1 MGAVELNAQVGN
13 FIISTMLGIE
23 PPAGIKP
30 ITDEKTRG
38 SFTDLFARSRLG
50 WKQTVRNEV
59 ANADGKPFVYVANK
73 TDAGP
78 IVSRHK
84 CRPAAAPLGSVRHRM
99 FLLALP
105 LPQAPGFVA
114 QAASLARAAPEK
126 LHVDERAAAGRF
138 RALHWPARKRP

>member
-1 MGAVELNAQVGN
+1 MGVVELNAQVGN

-105 LPQAPGFVA
+105 FPRRLALSRR
-114 QAASLARAAPEK
+114 AASLARAAPDK
-126 LHVDERAAAGRF
+126 LHAAVKSAWRIDT
-138 RALHWPARKRP
+138 